1 MEAEKKLIGYTH
13 TISVSGLGT
22 PLKNLQDNLNQVE
35 YTCNVDF
42 LLRHEKEIL
51 SYNAFSYQHINEKDC
66 QTWQEV
72 FLLDMLRVSFEK
84 KSIQPMFSGAS
95 GSVPDISMWNKEILN
110 VLKKYFNH
118 VIANFILDS
127 IAYMAFSIEPAKEV
141 KMLHCNLLMKAI
153 ESGEGSYKIFSS
165 SSYRILSYL
174 HQDKLMRDCNK
185 EKDYIK
191 FLRIIQEW
199 KEPSQ
204 IMNIKEDGYPISKE
218 QRTIV
223 TEFLTNKFK
232 EIDNVY
238 TINDLLGYLEDE
250 IKTKQISTEYL
261 QRVSEKFKKYTEE
274 NTSVIVSSV
283 YYAYM
288 IFLIKITKNN
298 TK

>member
-1 MEAEKKLIGYTH
+1 M
-13 TISVSGLGT
+13 
-22 PLKNLQDNLNQVE
+22 
-35 YTCNVDF
+35 
-42 LLRHEKEIL
+42 RHEKEIL

-250 IKTKQISTEYL
+250 IKTKHI
-261 QRVSEKFKKYTEE
+261 FKG
-274 NTSVIVSSV
+274 
-283 YYAYM
+283 
-288 IFLIKITKNN
+288 
-298 TK
+298 